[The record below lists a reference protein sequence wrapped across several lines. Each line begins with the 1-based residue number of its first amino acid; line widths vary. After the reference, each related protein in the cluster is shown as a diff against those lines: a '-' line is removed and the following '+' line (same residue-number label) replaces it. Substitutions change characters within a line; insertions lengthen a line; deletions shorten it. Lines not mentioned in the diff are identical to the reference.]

1 MKQTFAYVGCR
12 TTRERNAQGTG
23 ISVFEVHSNGI
34 WTHVQTLAPLVN
46 PSFLAVHPD
55 KKTLYTI
62 HGDNESASAFR
73 IDPLSGQISPLN
85 SQPAVGRNPVHLSF
99 SRTGDALIV
108 AGYATGDATRI
119 PLSDDGSLRQPTT
132 PAIRFE
138 GAPGPHRVEQ
148 KASHPHHI
156 PRYVTPGCNS
166 DWHIVPDKGLDTVS
180 AIRWLDDGSS
190 AVYSRRTRE
199 GAGPRHVAFHPR
211 LPLLYVVNEL
221 HSTITTWSF
230 DAVSGALEPLHTASV
245 IPPNHHELTRAAA
258 IAIAPDGS
266 KLYVTNRGHDSIST
280 ISLDGKSGYPVSVEW
295 TPAQGE
301 CPRFLCL
308 GPDGKTLYVA
318 NENSHLIVQFHIDE
332 SGVPQPT
339 GRTVSTGSPVCIVFN
354 TIDV

>member
-1 MKQTFAYVGCR
+1 MQRTFAYVGCR

-23 ISVFEVHSNGI
+23 IAVFEVHSNGV

-55 KKTLYTI
+55 QRTLYTV

-73 IDPLSGQISPLN
+73 IDPLTGQISTLN
-85 SQPAVGRNPVHLSF
+85 SQSGIGRNPVHLSF
-99 SRTGDALIV
+99 SREADALVI
-108 AGYATGDATRI
+108 AGYATGDATQI
-119 PLSDDGSLRQPTT
+119 PLAADGALQTPVA

-156 PRYVTPGCNS
+156 PRYATPGRDS

-180 AIRWLDDGSS
+180 AIRWLADGTS
-190 AVYSRRTRE
+190 VVHSRHARE

-221 HSTITTWSF
+221 HSTLTTWSF
-230 DAVSGALEPLHTASV
+230 DPVSGALEPLHTSSV
-245 IPPNHHELTRAAA
+245 IPPNHHDLTRAAA
-258 IAIAPDGS
+258 IAIAADGS

-280 ISLDGKSGYPVSVEW
+280 ISLDGKSGYPISVEW
-295 TPAQGE
+295 TPVQGK

-308 GPDGKTLYVA
+308 GPDGKSLYVA
-318 NENSHLIVQFHIDE
+318 NENSHLIVQFEIDE
-332 SGVPQPT
+332 SGVPRPT
-339 GRTVSTGSPVCIVFN
+339 GRTVSTGSPVCIVFS
-354 TIDV
+354 TIEP